1 VVTARVFAEFSSPHR
16 VRITVALMMVAERRL
31 RFLDVTGPG

>member
-1 VVTARVFAEFSSPHR
+1 VFAQFSGLHR

>member
-1 VVTARVFAEFSSPHR
+1 VFAQFSGLHR

-31 RFLDVTGPG
+31 RLLDVIGPG